1 MAHAP
6 RLATRVQGRIAIL
19 RAVADA
25 WSFGYSERLI
35 AALQSATTSKRT
47 HTAAFVDRK
56 LDLLLVGLQNP
67 GYEDTRHNA
76 GSLLVQQIVKAVGTF
91 GEYRSCDGARVADGT
106 LDEQAVLA
114 VLPSSF
120 MNLNGRCVG
129 NLVRRHGLTPSQ
141 VVVVHDDLDLS
152 IGRYKIKRGGSSGGH
167 RGLDSCVSHIG
178 ADFWRVRIGIGRPAS
193 KDAVVQYVLEEFT
206 SSERQ
211 ALDASFDRWSSH
223 CHMLPAA
230 LAEPAHLSRL
240 LNAIAVGGAS
250 ARATSDGGGGSG
262 GGAAVSGCGSGAKRQ
277 ATPHQSEASAPASK
291 SVPNTETAAGAGSA
305 DRE

>member
-1 MAHAP
+1 M
-6 RLATRVQGRIAIL
+6 RRETRNRVEGRIAIL
-19 RAVADA
+19 RAIADA

-35 AALQSATTSKRT
+35 AVLQSATTSKRT
-47 HTAAFVDRK
+47 HSTAFVERK

-67 GYEDTRHNA
+67 GYEETRHNA
-76 GSLLVQQIVKAVGTF
+76 GSRLVQQIVKAVGTF

-106 LDEQAVLA
+106 LDDQAVLA

-120 MNLNGRCVG
+120 MNVNGRCVG
-129 NLVRRHGLTPSQ
+129 HLVRRHRLTPSQ
-141 VVVVHDDLDLS
+141 VVVLHDDLDLS

-193 KDAVVQYVLEEFT
+193 KDAVVEFVLDEFT
-206 SSERQ
+206 PSERQ
-211 ALDASFDRWSSH
+211 VLDASFDRWSSH

-240 LNAIAVGGAS
+240 LNAIAAGGAS
-250 ARATSDGGGGSG
+250 ARATSEGGGGSG
-262 GGAAVSGCGSGAKRQ
+262 AGVSGCGSGAKRQ
-277 ATPHQSEASAPASK
+277 TTPHQSEATAPASE
-291 SVPNTETAAGAGSA
+291 SVPSTDVTAAGAGTA